1 MPTLKEFDLDIPY
14 KSNQGSRDDYEMNWK
29 DKRLKFSNEVRCICS
44 LYEQNFEKIRTDECW
59 KVLVEC
65 VETVTD
71 YRVRCY
77 GGVCHICIPLDI
89 NRYFSLENL
98 EKKKIILSVLKQ
110 GIDRVVEEKKWD
122 KAPFEHAYQNVISKG
137 YINQW
142 TWKKPKKS
150 PDRKYSAE
158 VFCTHEIDEFS
169 IWIIIKNSYGV
180 EVNRKKIIREVPNE
194 WDFAEHLG
202 KLTWQNARE
211 VALINKN
218 DTQRW
223 IVEVPVSH

>member
-89 NRYFSLENL
+89 KRYFSLVNL

-122 KAPFEHAYQNVISKG
+122 KAPFEHAYQNVISNAILISG
-137 YINQW
+137 LG
-142 TWKKPKKS
+142 KS
-150 PDRKYSAE
+150 RRNALIENIPQKYSALMKLMSLAFGLLLRTVME
-158 VFCTHEIDEFS
+158 WKS
-169 IWIIIKNSYGV
+169 IA
-180 EVNRKKIIREVPNE
+180 RKLLEKYLMSGTLLNTL
-194 WDFAEHLG
+194 A
-202 KLTWQNARE
+202 N
-211 VALINKN
+211 
-218 DTQRW
+218 
-223 IVEVPVSH
+223 